1 MNAPG
6 RDGGKGRR
14 RLLPRPSARAAE
26 IYRKWM
32 LLSFLILTLAAF
44 AVPAPPSLASST
56 SYATG
61 TVNLAL
67 YDGNV
72 TQIPYTVLTGGRGA
86 AIPPYAGDA
95 NVSGIISITGDY
107 RYVSTVTNNAS
118 ATLSGSGGTST
129 ASAGNVTVSVG
140 VPGSYKSTTVLNYSS
155 VTSNAAPIYLSGT
168 ITLYY
173 KGSNGTDSTTQT
185 IGFSSGA
192 YYVDESVAFYNPFPV
207 PYTDAYYAVV
217 NVVAKSAS
225 GAVLA
230 ELSETV
236 SNPYTGEVHNV
247 WFAQN
252 IWIGAVAL
260 PAFNDTMLGA
270 WVNGSTV
277 LQPTIPIGGL
287 YNVMAMIGLILL
299 SVSIVFSFFS
309 RKHLN
314 QALAD
319 VAVGAAVILLFP
331 YIYDHIAILMNYL
344 NAYLIAY
351 PNPYNTFLVRIWEIQ
366 TNILVPPGGW
376 SAGLETLFF
385 TGVFMIAYMVVWII
399 TWIMLYLLGTVRIL
413 LLAAMLIMFPLSV
426 ALRDIK
432 FTSKLG
438 RMIEDTLFG
447 IMLASI
453 LSSSA
458 LATVSWLLTNWNS
471 SNIFVLGGFQ
481 PQWVA
486 IAGVLVAI
494 LAPTVLAPLTS
505 TMYEVTSQ
513 TAMAGASVGYMVA
526 SEAGGGFVA
535 GAQAVKGAGGNIGK
549 QFAGG
554 VIGAGAYGG
563 MATAGHVFASPLM
576 LGGSHGA
583 VVGNLRRHAEYL
595 MHGPGGERGSSTFLQ
610 KIGSLLGSHE
620 ETPERP
626 PAGGG

>member
-1 MNAPG
+1 VSASA
-6 RDGGKGRR
+6 RGGKKGRR

-32 LLSFLILTLAAF
+32 MLSFLLLTLAAF
-44 AVPAPPSLASST
+44 AIPAPPSLASST

-67 YDGNV
+67 YNG
-72 TQIPYTVLTGGRGA
+72 TITKIPNWNYL
-86 AIPPYAGDA
+86 YSNDA
-95 NVSGIISITGDY
+95 NVSGIIAITGDY
-107 RYVSTVTNNAS
+107 QNVSTVTNNVSTSFRDNVSGSSAS
-118 ATLSGSGGTST
+118 YKNLTVSAPGGTLSRTYVINTTSV
-129 ASAGNVTVSVG
+129 A
-140 VPGSYKSTTVLNYSS
+140 
-155 VTSNAAPIYLSGT
+155 SNAAPIYLSGT
-168 ITLYY
+168 VTLYY
-173 KGSNGTDSTTQT
+173 QGDNGTTTMNST
-185 IGFSSGA
+185 IGFKNP
-192 YYVDESVAFYNPFPV
+192 YYVDESVAFYNIFPV
-207 PYTDAYYAVV
+207 SYEKAEYAVV
-217 NVVAKSAS
+217 NVVAESSS
-225 GAVLA
+225 GYVLT
-230 ELSETV
+230 ELTETIV
-236 SNPYTGEVHNV
+236 SPYTGEVHNA

-426 ALRDIK
+426 ALRDIR

-453 LSSSA
+453 LSASA

-471 SNIFVLGGFQ
+471 TNIFVLGGFQ

-513 TAMAGASVGYMVA
+513 AAMAGASVGYMVA

-549 QFAGG
+549 QFLGG
-554 VIGAGAYGG
+554 VAGAGAYGG

-583 VVGNLRRHAEYL
+583 VVKGLRRHAEYL

-626 PAGGG
+626 PAGVT

>member
-1 MNAPG
+1 VVVATAPG
-6 RDGGKGRR
+6 SVGKRHGARGR

-26 IYRKWM
+26 IYRKWV

-44 AVPAPPSLASST
+44 AVPVPPSLAAST

-67 YDGNV
+67 YNGNV
-72 TQIPYTVLTGGRGA
+72 TQIPYTVRTGGRGA
-86 AIPPYAGDA
+86 AVSPYAGDT
-95 NVSGIISITGDY
+95 NVSGIIAITGDY

-118 ATLSGSGGTST
+118 ATLSGSGGEST
-129 ASAGNVTVSVG
+129 ARAKNVTVSVQ
-140 VPGSYKSTTVLNYSS
+140 VPGTYSSTTVLNYSS
-155 VTSNAAPIYLSGT
+155 VTSNAAPIYLNGT
-168 ITLYY
+168 VTLYY
-173 KGSNGTDSTTQT
+173 RGSNGTDSATQA
-185 IGFSSGA
+185 IAFSSGA
-192 YYVDESVAFYNPFPV
+192 YYVDESVAFANPFPV
-207 PYTDAYYAVV
+207 PYTGAYYAVV
-217 NVVAKSAS
+217 NVVARSAS

-236 SNPYTGEVHNV
+236 ANPYTGTVHNV

-252 IWIGAVAL
+252 VWIAAVAL

-270 WVNGSTV
+270 WAKSPTV
-277 LQPTIPIGGL
+277 LQPALPIGGL
-287 YNVMAMIGLILL
+287 YNVMALIGLILL
-299 SVSIVFSFFS
+299 AVSVVFSFFS

-319 VAVGAAVILLFP
+319 VAIGAAVILLFP
-331 YIYDHIAILMNYL
+331 YIYDHIAVLLNYL

-351 PNPYNTFLVRIWEIQ
+351 PQPYTTFLARLWEIQ
-366 TNILVPPGGW
+366 TNIIVPPTNAGGLTW
-376 SAGLETLFF
+376 LLTF
-385 TGVFMIAYMVVWII
+385 TVFGIAYTVVWII

-426 ALRDIK
+426 ALRDIR

-438 RMIEDTLFG
+438 GMIEETLFG
-447 IMLASI
+447 VMLASI
-453 LSSSA
+453 LSASA
-458 LATVSWLLTNWNS
+458 LATVSWLLADWNS
-471 SNIFVLGGFQ
+471 ANIFVLGGFQ

-526 SEAGGGFVA
+526 SEAGGGAVA
-535 GAQAVKGAGGNIGK
+535 GWQAVGAAGGGRLGK
-549 QFAGG
+549 LAGG

-563 MATAGHVFASPLM
+563 TSLAAHLIASPLA
-576 LGGSHGA
+576 GSEGHGA
-583 VVGNLRRHAEYL
+583 VVGNIAHHAEFA
-595 MHGPGGERGSSTFLQ
+595 MHGPGGVKESR
-610 KIGSLLGSHE
+610 LLNKLATAFGNKDAE
-620 ETPERP
+620 AE
-626 PAGGG
+626 GG

>member
-1 MNAPG
+1 MSATE
-6 RDGGKGRR
+6 RGGKKGRR
-14 RLLPRPSARAAE
+14 GLLPRPSARSAE
-26 IYRKWM
+26 IYRKWI
-32 LLSFLILTLAAF
+32 LLSFLLLTLAAF
-44 AVPAPPSLASST
+44 AVPVPPSLAAST

-67 YDGNV
+67 YDG
-72 TQIPYTVLTGGRGA
+72 TITKIPNYNYL
-86 AIPPYAGDA
+86 YSGDA

-107 RYVSTVTNNAS
+107 QYVSTVTNNVSAS
-118 ATLSGSGGTST
+118 YTDNIGGSSASYKNLTVSAPGGTLSRTYVINTTSV
-129 ASAGNVTVSVG
+129 A
-140 VPGSYKSTTVLNYSS
+140 
-155 VTSNAAPIYLSGT
+155 SNAAPIYLSGT
-168 ITLYY
+168 VTLYY
-173 KGSNGTDSTTQT
+173 QGDNGTTTMNST
-185 IGFSSGA
+185 IGFKNP
-192 YYVDESVAFYNPFPV
+192 YYVDESVAFYTIFPV
-207 PYTDAYYAVV
+207 SYEKAEYAVV
-217 NVVAKSAS
+217 NVVAESSSGYVLTEMTETIAS
-225 GAVLA
+225 
-230 ELSETV
+230 
-236 SNPYTGEVHNV
+236 PYTGEVHNA

-252 IWIGAVAL
+252 IWIGAIAL

-270 WVNGSTV
+270 WVNGTSV
-277 LQPTIPIGGL
+277 LQPTLPIGGL
-287 YNVMAMIGLILL
+287 YNIMAMIGLILL

-351 PNPYNTFLVRIWEIQ
+351 PQPYNTFLVRIWEIQ
-366 TNILVPPGGW
+366 TNMLVPPGGW
-376 SAGLETLFF
+376 FAGLETLFF
-385 TGVFMIAYMVVWII
+385 TSVFMIAYVVVWII

-426 ALRDIK
+426 ALRDIR

-453 LSSSA
+453 LSASA

-471 SNIFVLGGFQ
+471 DNIFVLGGFQ

-526 SEAGGGFVA
+526 SEAGGGAVA
-535 GAQAVKGAGGNIGK
+535 GWQAVGAAGGGLGK
-549 QFAGG
+549 RAVGG
-554 VIGAGAYGG
+554 IIGAGAYGG

-583 VVGNLRRHAEYL
+583 VVGNLRRHAEYM

-620 ETPERP
+620 ENPVESRP
-626 PAGGG
+626 PAGVG

>member
-1 MNAPG
+1 MNGARASG
-6 RDGGKGRR
+6 RGRL
-14 RLLPRPSARAAE
+14 RLLPRPSTRAAE
-26 IYRKWM
+26 IYRKWI
-32 LLSFLILTLAAF
+32 LLSFLLLTLAAF
-44 AVPAPPSLASST
+44 AIPAPPSLASST

-67 YDGNV
+67 YNGNITEV
-72 TQIPYTVLTGGRGA
+72 PNVVNIAGG
-86 AIPPYAGDA
+86 PVPSQYAGDA
-95 NVSGIISITGDY
+95 NVSGIISLTGDY
-107 RYVSTVTNNAS
+107 QYVSTATNNVS
-118 ATLSGSGGTST
+118 TTVTGKGGSST
-129 ASAGNVTVSVG
+129 ARAGNVTVSVG
-140 VPGSYKSTTVLNYSS
+140 VPGASGTTVLNYSS
-155 VTSNAAPIYLSGT
+155 VTSSDAPIYLSGS

-173 KGSNGTDSTTQT
+173 QGNSGTTGATQP
-185 IGFSSGA
+185 IAFSSGA
-192 YYVDESVAFYNPFPV
+192 YYVDESVAFHNVFTVSYEK
-207 PYTDAYYAVV
+207 AEYAVV
-217 NVVAKSAS
+217 DVVAKSS
-225 GAVLA
+225 GGSVLA
-230 ELSETV
+230 ELTETV
-236 SNPYTGEVHNV
+236 ANPYMGTVHDV
-247 WFAQN
+247 AFAQN
-252 IWIGAVAL
+252 IWIAAVAL

-270 WVNGSTV
+270 WVGKPTV
-277 LQPTIPIGGL
+277 LQPTLPIGGL
-287 YNVMAMIGLILL
+287 YNIMAMIGLMLL
-299 SVSIVFSFFS
+299 AVSVVFSFFS

-319 VAVGAAVILLFP
+319 VAIGAAVILLFP

-351 PNPYNTFLVRIWEIQ
+351 PNPYQTFLARLWEIQ
-366 TNILVPPGGW
+366 TNIIVPPQW
-376 SAGLETLFF
+376 SLWALFETA
-385 TGVFMIAYMVVWII
+385 VFGIAYTVVWII
-399 TWIMLYLLGTVRIL
+399 TWIMLFILGTVRIL

-426 ALRDIK
+426 ALRDIR

-447 IMLASI
+447 IMLATI
-453 LSSSA
+453 LSASA

-471 SNIFVLGGFQ
+471 DNIFVLGGFQ

-549 QFAGG
+549 QFLGG
-554 VIGAGAYGG
+554 VAGAGAYGG

-583 VVGNLRRHAEYL
+583 VVKGLRRHAEYL

-626 PAGGG
+626 PAGVT

>member
-1 MNAPG
+1 V
-6 RDGGKGRR
+6 
-14 RLLPRPSARAAE
+14 
-26 IYRKWM
+26 

-44 AVPAPPSLASST
+44 AVPVPPSLAAST

-67 YDGNV
+67 YSGNV
-72 TQIPYTVLTGGRGA
+72 TQIPYTVRTSGRGA
-86 AIPPYAGDA
+86 AVSPYAGDT
-95 NVSGIISITGDY
+95 NVSGIITITGDY

-118 ATLSGSGGTST
+118 ATLSGSGGSST
-129 ASAGNVTVSVG
+129 ARAGNVTVSVG
-140 VPGSYKSTTVLNYSS
+140 VPGTYRSTTVLNYSS
-155 VTSNAAPIYLSGT
+155 VTSSAAPIYLSGT
-168 ITLYY
+168 VTLYY
-173 KGSNGTDSTTQT
+173 QGSNGTDSTTQA

-217 NVVAKSAS
+217 NVVARSAS

-236 SNPYTGEVHNV
+236 ANPYTGTVHNV

-252 IWIGAVAL
+252 IWIAAVAL

-270 WVNGSTV
+270 WAKTPTV
-277 LQPTIPIGGL
+277 LQPTLPIGGL
-287 YNVMAMIGLILL
+287 YNVMALIGLILL
-299 SVSIVFSFFS
+299 SVSVVFSFFS

-331 YIYDHIAILMNYL
+331 YIYDHIAVLLNYL

-351 PNPYNTFLVRIWEIQ
+351 PQPYTTFLARLWEIQ
-366 TNILVPPGGW
+366 TNIIVPPPTTNII
-376 SAGLETLFF
+376 TLF
-385 TGVFMIAYMVVWII
+385 TTAVFGIAYTVVWII

-426 ALRDIK
+426 ALRDIR

-438 RMIEDTLFG
+438 GMIEETLFG

-453 LSSSA
+453 LSASA
-458 LATVSWLLTNWNS
+458 LATVSWLLADWYTNT
-471 SNIFVLGGFQ
+471 NIFYIGGFQ

-526 SEAGGGFVA
+526 TEAGGGFAA
-535 GAQAVKGAGGNIGK
+535 GWQAVGAAGGGRLGRL
-549 QFAGG
+549 AGG

-563 MATAGHVFASPLM
+563 TSLAAHLVASPLA
-576 LGGSHGA
+576 GSEGHGA
-583 VVGNLRRHAEYL
+583 VVGRITHHAEL
-595 MHGPGGERGSSTFLQ
+595 AMHGPEGVKNSRFLNALATAFGNKRAENEKGG
-610 KIGSLLGSHE
+610 
-620 ETPERP
+620 
-626 PAGGG
+626 

>member
-1 MNAPG
+1 
-6 RDGGKGRR
+6 
-14 RLLPRPSARAAE
+14 
-26 IYRKWM
+26 

-44 AVPAPPSLASST
+44 AVPVPPSLAAGT

-67 YDGNV
+67 YNG
-72 TQIPYTVLTGGRGA
+72 TITEIPNYNYL
-86 AIPPYAGDA
+86 YSNDA

-107 RYVSTVTNNAS
+107 QNVSTVTNNVSTSFRDNVGGSSAS
-118 ATLSGSGGTST
+118 YKNLTVSAPGGTLSRTYVINTTSV
-129 ASAGNVTVSVG
+129 A
-140 VPGSYKSTTVLNYSS
+140 
-155 VTSNAAPIYLSGT
+155 SNAAPIYLSGT
-168 ITLYY
+168 VTLYY
-173 KGSNGTDSTTQT
+173 QGDNGTTTMNST
-185 IGFSSGA
+185 IGFKNP
-192 YYVDESVAFYNPFPV
+192 YYVDESVAFYTIFPV
-207 PYTDAYYAVV
+207 SYKKAEYAVV
-217 NVVAKSAS
+217 NVVAESSS
-225 GAVLA
+225 GDVLTV
-230 ELSETV
+230 LTETIA
-236 SNPYTGEVHNV
+236 NPYVGEVHNV
-247 WFAQN
+247 WYAQN

-270 WVNGSTV
+270 WVNVNSSTIMYK
-277 LQPTIPIGGL
+277 PTLPIGGL
-287 YNVMAMIGLILL
+287 YNIMAMIGLILL

-331 YIYDHIAILMNYL
+331 YIYDNIAILMNYL

-351 PNPYNTFLVRIWEIQ
+351 PNPYNTFLERLWEIQ
-366 TNILVPPGGW
+366 TNMIIPPQWGLAQFFKTAIL
-376 SAGLETLFF
+376 S
-385 TGVFMIAYMVVWII
+385 IAYAVAWVI

-453 LSSSA
+453 LSASA
-458 LATVSWLLTNWNS
+458 LATVSWLLTNWYTNE
-471 SNIFVLGGFQ
+471 NIFYLGGFQ

-486 IAGVLVAI
+486 IAGTLVAI

-526 SEAGGGFVA
+526 SEAGGGAVA
-535 GAQAVKGAGGNIGK
+535 GWQAVGAAGGGLK
-549 QFAGG
+549 EKLAGA

-563 MATAGHVFASPLM
+563 MATAGHMFASPLT

-583 VVGNLRRHAEYL
+583 VVGNLRRHAEY
-595 MHGPGGERGSSTFLQ
+595 MVHGPGGERGSSTLLQ

-620 ETPERP
+620 ENPVESRP
-626 PAGGG
+626 PAGVA

>member
-1 MNAPG
+1 
-6 RDGGKGRR
+6 
-14 RLLPRPSARAAE
+14 
-26 IYRKWM
+26 
-32 LLSFLILTLAAF
+32 
-44 AVPAPPSLASST
+44 
-56 SYATG
+56 
-61 TVNLAL
+61 
-67 YDGNV
+67 
-72 TQIPYTVLTGGRGA
+72 
-86 AIPPYAGDA
+86 
-95 NVSGIISITGDY
+95 
-107 RYVSTVTNNAS
+107 
-118 ATLSGSGGTST
+118 
-129 ASAGNVTVSVG
+129 
-140 VPGSYKSTTVLNYSS
+140 
-155 VTSNAAPIYLSGT
+155 
-168 ITLYY
+168 
-173 KGSNGTDSTTQT
+173 
-185 IGFSSGA
+185 
-192 YYVDESVAFYNPFPV
+192 
-207 PYTDAYYAVV
+207 
-217 NVVAKSAS
+217 
-225 GAVLA
+225 
-230 ELSETV
+230 
-236 SNPYTGEVHNV
+236 
-247 WFAQN
+247 
-252 IWIGAVAL
+252 
-260 PAFNDTMLGA
+260 
-270 WVNGSTV
+270 
-277 LQPTIPIGGL
+277 
-287 YNVMAMIGLILL
+287 MIGLILL

-351 PNPYNTFLVRIWEIQ
+351 PQPYQTFLARIWEIQ

-376 SAGLETLFF
+376 FAGLETLFF
-385 TGVFMIAYMVVWII
+385 TSVFMIAYVVVWII

-426 ALRDIK
+426 ALRDIR

-453 LSSSA
+453 LSASA

-471 SNIFVLGGFQ
+471 TNIFVLGGFQ

-486 IAGVLVAI
+486 IAGTLVAI

-526 SEAGGGFVA
+526 SEAGGGAVA
-535 GAQAVKGAGGNIGK
+535 GWQAVGAAGGGLGK
-549 QFAGG
+549 RAVGG
-554 VIGAGAYGG
+554 IIGAGAYGG

-583 VVGNLRRHAEYL
+583 VVGNLRRHAEYM

-620 ETPERP
+620 ENPVESRP
-626 PAGGG
+626 PAGVG

>member
-1 MNAPG
+1 VSAST
-6 RDGGKGRR
+6 RGGKKGRR
-14 RLLPRPSARAAE
+14 RLLPRPSAHAAE
-26 IYRKWM
+26 IYRKWI

-44 AVPAPPSLASST
+44 AVPVPPSLAAST

-67 YDGNV
+67 YNGNI
-72 TQIPYTVLTGGRGA
+72 TEATVLSNIYGRPTFVRA
-86 AIPPYAGDA
+86 A

-107 RYVSTVTNNAS
+107 QYVSTVTNNAS
-118 ATLSGSGGTST
+118 TTLSGSGGSSS
-129 ASAGNVTVSVG
+129 ASNGTVTVAVN
-140 VPGSYKSTTVLNYSS
+140 VPGSYKSTTILNYSS
-155 VTSNAAPIYLSGT
+155 VTSSDAPIYLSGT

-173 KGSNGTDSTTQT
+173 QGSNGTDSTTQT
-185 IGFSSGA
+185 IAFSSGA
-192 YYVDESVAFYNPFPV
+192 YYVDESVEFYNIFQNV
-207 PYTDAYYAVV
+207 FYTNAEYAVV
-217 NVVAKSAS
+217 NVVAKSSS
-225 GAVLA
+225 GAVLT
-230 ELSETV
+230 EMTETIA
-236 SNPYTGEVHNV
+236 NPYAGEVHNIA
-247 WFAQN
+247 FAQN
-252 IWIGAVAL
+252 IWIAAIAL

-270 WVNGSTV
+270 WVNGTSV
-277 LQPTIPIGGL
+277 LQPSLPIGGL
-287 YNVMAMIGLILL
+287 YNIMAMIGLILL

-319 VAVGAAVILLFP
+319 VAIGAAVILLFP

-351 PNPYNTFLVRIWEIQ
+351 PNPYQTFLTRLWEIQ
-366 TNILVPPGGW
+366 TNIIAPPPTTNFM
-376 SAGLETLFF
+376 TLF
-385 TGVFMIAYMVVWII
+385 TTTVFGIAYIVIWII

-413 LLAAMLIMFPLSV
+413 LLAAMLIMFPLTV

-453 LSSSA
+453 LSASA
-458 LATVSWLLTNWNS
+458 LATVSWLLTNWYTNT
-471 SNIFVLGGFQ
+471 NIFFIGGFE

-549 QFAGG
+549 QFLGG
-554 VIGAGAYGG
+554 VMGAGAYGG
-563 MATAGHVFASPLM
+563 MAAGGHLFASPLM

-583 VVGNLRRHAEYL
+583 VVGNMRRHAEYL
-595 MHGPGGERGSSTFLQ
+595 VHGPGGERGSSPLLQ
-610 KIGSLLGSHE
+610 KIGNLLGSHE
-620 ETPERP
+620 ENPVESRP
-626 PAGGG
+626 PAGVG

>member
-1 MNAPG
+1 M
-6 RDGGKGRR
+6 
-14 RLLPRPSARAAE
+14 
-26 IYRKWM
+26 YRKWI
-32 LLSFLILTLAAF
+32 LLSFLLLTLAAF
-44 AVPAPPSLASST
+44 AVPTPPSLAAST

-67 YDGNV
+67 YNGNI
-72 TQIPYTVLTGGRGA
+72 TEATVLGQVYGRPTFVHA
-86 AIPPYAGDA
+86 T

-107 RYVSTVTNNAS
+107 QYVSTVTNNAS
-118 ATLSGSGGTST
+118 ATLTGSGGTSS
-129 ASAGNVTVSVG
+129 AHAGNVTVSVG

-155 VTSNAAPIYLSGT
+155 VTSSDAPIYLSGT
-168 ITLYY
+168 VTLYY
-173 KGSNGTDSTTQT
+173 QGSNGTDSATQS
-185 IGFSSGA
+185 IAFSSGA
-192 YYVDESVAFYNPFPV
+192 YYVDESVAFYNVFSNV
-207 PYTDAYYAVV
+207 LYTNAEYAVV
-217 NVVAKSAS
+217 NVVAKSSS
-225 GAVLA
+225 GAVLT
-230 ELSETV
+230 ELTETIT
-236 SNPYTGEVHNV
+236 NPYTGEVHNV
-247 WFAQN
+247 AFAQN

-260 PAFNDTMLGA
+260 PTFNDTMLGA
-270 WVNGSTV
+270 WVNGTSV
-277 LQPTIPIGGL
+277 LQPTLPIGGL
-287 YNVMAMIGLILL
+287 YNIMAMIGLILL

-351 PNPYNTFLVRIWEIQ
+351 PQPYTTFLARIWEIQ
-366 TNILVPPGGW
+366 TNIIIPPQW
-376 SAGLETLFF
+376 NLLTIFETA
-385 TGVFMIAYMVVWII
+385 VFGIAYTVVWII
-399 TWIMLYLLGTVRIL
+399 TWIILYLLGTVRIL

-426 ALRDIK
+426 ALRDIR

-453 LSSSA
+453 LSASA

-513 TAMAGASVGYMVA
+513 AAMAGASVGYLVA
-526 SEAGGGFVA
+526 SEAGGGAVA
-535 GAQAVKGAGGNIGK
+535 GWHAVRGAGGNIGE
-549 QFAGG
+549 ALLGG
-554 VIGAGAYGG
+554 IAGAGAYGG
-563 MATAGHVFASPLM
+563 MATAGHLFASPLM

-583 VVGNLRRHAEYL
+583 VVGGLRRHAEY
-595 MHGPGGERGSSTFLQ
+595 MIHGPGGERGSSRFLNA
-610 KIGSLLGSHE
+610 LATALGRHE

-626 PAGGG
+626 PAGVG

>member
-1 MNAPG
+1 MSSTE
-6 RDGGKGRR
+6 RGGKGGRR

-26 IYRKWM
+26 NYRKWI

-44 AVPAPPSLASST
+44 VIPAPPAGAAST

-67 YDGNV
+67 YDANI
-72 TQIPYTVLTGGRGA
+72 TKSQTTVIKIVNYVVPELLPAT
-86 AIPPYAGDA
+86 

-107 RYVSTVTNNAS
+107 QYVSTVTNNV
-118 ATLSGSGGTST
+118 ST
-129 ASAGNVTVSVG
+129 TAQVTGAGVVRAGNVSVTLPTG
-140 VPGSYKSTTVLNYSS
+140 AAGTTVLNYSS
-155 VTSNAAPIYLSGT
+155 VSSSAAPIYLNGT

-173 KGSNGTDSTTQT
+173 KGNNGTASVSQP
-185 IGFSSGA
+185 IAFGSGA
-192 YYVDESVAFYNPFPV
+192 YYVDESVAFNNTFDV
-207 PYTDAYYAVV
+207 PYRDAYYAVIS
-217 NVVAKSAS
+217 VVAKSANGS
-225 GAVLA
+225 VLD
-230 ELSETV
+230 ELTETI
-236 SNPYTGEVHNV
+236 SNPYYGEVHNE

-252 IWIGAVAL
+252 IWIAAVAL

-270 WVNGSTV
+270 WVGKPTV
-277 LQPTIPIGGL
+277 LQPVLPIGGL
-287 YNVMAMIGLILL
+287 YNITALIGLMLL
-299 SVSIVFSFFS
+299 AVSIPLSFFS
-309 RKHLN
+309 KKHLN
-314 QALAD
+314 QALGD

-351 PNPYNTFLVRIWEIQ
+351 PQPYTMFLVRLWEIQ
-366 TNILVPPGGW
+366 TNIIVPPQW
-376 SAGLETLFF
+376 NLWTFFETAIF
-385 TGVFMIAYMVVWII
+385 GIAYTVVWII

-426 ALRDIK
+426 ALRDIR

-438 RMIEDTLFG
+438 HMIEDTLFG
-447 IMLASI
+447 IMLATI

-471 SNIFVLGGFQ
+471 ENIFVIGGFQ

-513 TAMAGASVGYMVA
+513 VAMAGGSVAYMVGT
-526 SEAGGGFVA
+526 EAVGGGVA
-535 GAQAVKGAGGNIGK
+535 GWQAVRAARGNIGK
-549 QFAGG
+549 AFLGG
-554 VIGAGAYGG
+554 IIGAGAYGG
-563 MATAGHVFASPLM
+563 TAAVTHLSATPLM

-583 VVGNLRRHAEYL
+583 VIGRMTHHAEL
-595 MHGPGGERGSSTFLQ
+595 AMHGPEGVKNSKFLNALA
-610 KIGSLLGSHE
+610 SLLGKKE
-620 ETPERP
+620 KGPERP
-626 PAGGG
+626 PAGVA

>member
-1 MNAPG
+1 MSTTE
-6 RDGGKGRR
+6 RGKKRGRR
-14 RLLPRPSARAAE
+14 RLLHRPSARAAE
-26 IYRKWM
+26 VYRKWV

-44 AVPAPPSLASST
+44 AVPVPPSLAAST

-67 YDGNV
+67 YNGNITEAQGLVYVAGGPVPGQV
-72 TQIPYTVLTGGRGA
+72 T
-86 AIPPYAGDA
+86 

-107 RYVSTVTNNAS
+107 QYVSTVTNNVS
-118 ATLSGSGGTST
+118 TTVSGKGGSST
-129 ASAGNVTVSVG
+129 AKAGNVTVSVG
-140 VPGSYKSTTVLNYSS
+140 VPGSSGTTVLNYSS
-155 VTSNAAPIYLSGT
+155 VTSSDAPIYLNGT

-173 KGSNGTDSTTQT
+173 QGGNGTTSATQP
-185 IGFSSGA
+185 IAFSSGA
-192 YYVDESVAFYNPFPV
+192 YYVDESIEFYNVFSV
-207 PYTDAYYAVV
+207 RYTDAEYAVV
-217 NVVAKSAS
+217 NVVAKSSS
-225 GAVLA
+225 GAVLT
-230 ELSETV
+230 ELTETV
-236 SNPYTGEVHNV
+236 ANPYTGEVQNM
-247 WFAQN
+247 WYAQN

-270 WVNGSTV
+270 WVGNPTV
-277 LQPTIPIGGL
+277 LQPTLPIGGL
-287 YNVMAMIGLILL
+287 YNIMAMIGLILL

-319 VAVGAAVILLFP
+319 VAIGAAVILLFP

-351 PNPYNTFLVRIWEIQ
+351 PQPYTTFLARLWEIQ
-366 TNILVPPGGW
+366 TNIIIPPQW
-376 SAGLETLFF
+376 SLWSFIKTAILG
-385 TGVFMIAYMVVWII
+385 IAYTVIWII
-399 TWIMLYLLGTVRIL
+399 TWIMLFLLGTVRIL

-426 ALRDIK
+426 ALRDIR

-453 LSSSA
+453 LSASA
-458 LATVSWLLTNWNS
+458 LATVSWLLMDWYTNN
-471 SNIFVLGGFQ
+471 NIFYLGGFQ

-486 IAGVLVAI
+486 IAGTLVAI

-526 SEAGGGFVA
+526 SEAGGGAVA
-535 GAQAVKGAGGNIGK
+535 GWQAVGAAGGGIGK
-549 QFAGG
+549 QALGG
-554 VIGAGAYGG
+554 LAGAGVYGG
-563 MATAGHVFASPLM
+563 MATAGHMFASPLM

-583 VVGNLRRHAEYL
+583 VVGNLRRHAQYM
-595 MHGPGGERGSSTFLQ
+595 MHGPEGERGSSKFLNA
-610 KIGSLLGSHE
+610 LANTLGRHSDE
-620 ETPERP
+620 G
-626 PAGGG
+626 AGNANS